1 MAQLSPRSHGDGEMP
16 GQVCLYLE
24 EKESGCRV
32 PVLGGR
38 AGRLGGEQQPDI
50 RVLRGNDF

>member
-16 GQVCLYLE
+16 GQVSPYLE
-24 EKESGCRV
+24 EKESGCPV